1 MVYEGGVYHMGRLLK
16 RFFVRMTVIVL
27 VLTLIGIGYS
37 IHVVADAPEVSVI
50 DATPKYY
57 RSYVLDDTGNVVLT
71 LCGQESNRVY
81 VQLSEMPDL
90 LQKAFVAIEDER
102 FYIHM
107 GIDPKGIVRAVVK
120 GIKAGGLTQGA
131 STITQQLIK
140 NNVLTGWTEEKNTKD
155 KIDRKLQ
162 EMYLA
167 IRLERKVSKDWIL
180 ENYLNT
186 INLGGGN
193 WGVETAAR
201 YYFDKDISQLNLSE
215 CAVLAGITKN
225 PTRYNP
231 AKNPEKNEE
240 RRGYVLSKMVELGY
254 ISEEEK
260 AEALADPVYERIAQ
274 VRERGTSPEIM
285 SYFEDALIYKLV
297 DDLEEKGYSEEE
309 AWNLLYRGGLT
320 IYSTESS
327 AIQEYCEQAANDDGL
342 YDSDAQ
348 ISMVVIENENGFVKA
363 LIGGRGTKDA
373 SLLFNRA
380 TSAVRQ
386 PGSVIKILGEYA
398 AGLDSG
404 IITLG
409 TALDDAPYTYSDGT
423 DIVNANGKYGGM
435 TTIRDA
441 IADSNNIV
449 ALKSFQRLGMEQV
462 WSQLSR
468 FGLSSLTDADKVEAL
483 ALGGTSGGVTNL
495 ELTAAYC
502 AIARGGD
509 WIEPVYYTKVV
520 DRNGNVVLEN
530 VQEHHEAVGPAAAAL
545 LTSAM
550 QDVVKKGTGS
560 TAYYKGMNLAG
571 KSGTTSGIRDAWFL
585 GFSPYYTCGVWGGF
599 DDNSTQPSSKYV
611 QGVWKEVMRRTN
623 EPRENREF
631 GTDAAL
637 VTRTICKKCGLLAV
651 DGLCDK
657 AISGNTVSE
666 ELFVSGTEPKEKCSC
681 HVAVELCTVSGE
693 KAGNYCPS
701 RKAAVYLKSA
711 TPGTQDEAYVIPES
725 FANQDTCHTHTN
737 IWQFWFGRFGADQ
750 GADPSE
756 DGYGN
761 PDAPD
766 SQVDNNGNAGQNGST
781 GRGGS
786 AAQDGSAGR
795 DGSASHEGRTGQNGS
810 GQNDSSG
817 SDDDGGS
824 NSGGSRQY
832 GYGNWQDFLE
842 GFGGMVEDIRDW
854 LNP

>member
-1 MVYEGGVYHMGRLLK
+1 MGKLLK
-16 RFFVRMTVIVL
+16 RLFVRLTALML
-27 VLTLIGIGYS
+27 VAALCGVGYS
-37 IHVVADAPEVSVI
+37 IYVVAAAPEVSVI
-50 DATPKYY
+50 DAAPKNY
-57 RSYVLDDTGNVVLT
+57 RSYVLDDTGNIVLT

-102 FYIHM
+102 FYSHM
-107 GIDPKGIVRAVVK
+107 GIDPKGIARALIK
-120 GIKAGGLTQGA
+120 GIRSGGLSQGA

-140 NNVLTGWTEEKNTKD
+140 NNVLTGWTQEKDIKE

-167 IRLERKVSKDWIL
+167 VRLEREASKDWIL

-201 YYFDKDISQLNLSE
+201 YYFDKDISQLDLSE
-215 CAVLAGITKN
+215 CAVLAAITKN

-274 VRERGTSPEIM
+274 IRERGTSAEVM

-297 DDLEEKGYSEEE
+297 DDLEAKGYSEEE
-309 AWNLLYRGGLT
+309 AWDLLYKGGLT

-327 AIQEYCEQAANDDGL
+327 AIQEYCERAANDDGL

-348 ISMVVIENENGFVKA
+348 ISMVVIENENGHVKA
-363 LIGGRGTKDA
+363 LIGGRGKKDA

-398 AGLDSG
+398 AGLEKG
-404 IITLG
+404 TITLG
-409 TALDDAPYTYSDGT
+409 TAIDDAPYTYSDGT

-435 TTIRDA
+435 KTVREA
-441 IADSNNIV
+441 ITDSNNIV
-449 ALKSFQRLGMEQV
+449 ALKSFQMVGMDQV
-462 WSQLSR
+462 WGQLAR
-468 FGLSSLTDADKVEAL
+468 FGLTSLTEADRVEAL
-483 ALGGTSGGVTNL
+483 SLGGTSGGVTNL

-502 AIARGGD
+502 AIARGGS

-520 DRNGNVVLEN
+520 DRDGEVVLEN
-530 VQEHHEAVGPAAAAL
+530 IQESHEAVSPAAAAL

-550 QDVVKKGTGS
+550 EDVVKKGTGT
-560 TAYYKGMNLAG
+560 TANFKGMNLAG

-585 GFSPYYTCGVWGGF
+585 GFSPYYTCGVWGGY
-599 DDNSTQPSSKYV
+599 DDNSSQPSSKYV
-611 QGVWKEVMRRTN
+611 QAVWKEVMRDAN
-623 EPRENREF
+623 EPRENRALYS
-631 GTDAAL
+631 DASL
-637 VTRTICKKCGLLAV
+637 VKCQICTKCGLRAV

-657 AISGNTVSE
+657 TVCGNMVRE
-666 ELFVSGTEPKEKCSC
+666 ELFVPGTEPIRKCDC
-681 HVAVELCTVSGE
+681 HVAVELCAVSGE
-693 KAGNYCPS
+693 KAGNYCSS
-701 RKAAVYLKSA
+701 RKTEVYLKSA
-711 TPGTQDEAYVIPES
+711 TPGTADEAYVLPEG
-725 FANQDTCHTHTN
+725 FADQETCHTHTN
-737 IWQFWFGRFGADQ
+737 IWQFWFGRFGQQDPNAADGSSNTGDIGSQ
-750 GADPSE
+750 GDQNGLEGQYGQSGRDSE
-756 DGYGN
+756 GSRDSHDNSGRDNDAGDTNAGDSSQGGRDSQGYDGYY
-761 PDAPD
+761 
-766 SQVDNNGNAGQNGST
+766 
-781 GRGGS
+781 GRW
-786 AAQDGSAGR
+786 DR
-795 DGSASHEGRTGQNGS
+795 
-810 GQNDSSG
+810 
-817 SDDDGGS
+817 
-824 NSGGSRQY
+824 
-832 GYGNWQDFLE
+832 LVE

>member
-1 MVYEGGVYHMGRLLK
+1 MGRLLK
-16 RFFVRMTVIVL
+16 RFFVRITVLALFLALFGVGY
-27 VLTLIGIGYS
+27 GIY
-37 IHVVADAPEVSVI
+37 VVADAPEVNVI

-57 RSYVLDDTGNVVLT
+57 RSYVLDDTGNIVLT

-81 VQLSEMPDL
+81 VQLSEIPDQ

-102 FYIHM
+102 FYTHP
-107 GIDPKGIVRAVVK
+107 GIDPKGIIRAVVK
-120 GIKAGGLTQGA
+120 GIKARGLTQGA

-140 NNVLTGWTEEKNTKD
+140 NNVLTGWTEEKNVKE

-167 IRLERKVSKDWIL
+167 VRLEREVTKDWIL

-215 CAVLAGITKN
+215 SAVLAGITKN

-231 AKNPEKNEE
+231 AKNPEKNAE

-274 VRERGTSPEIM
+274 VREKGTSPEIM

-297 DDLEEKGYSEEE
+297 DDLEAKGYSEEE

-327 AIQEYCEQAANDDGL
+327 AIQEYCERAANDEGL

-348 ISMVVIENENGFVKA
+348 ISMVVMENENGFVKA
-363 LIGGRGTKDA
+363 LIGGRGKKDA

-398 AGLDSG
+398 AGLETG
-404 IITLG
+404 AITLG

-435 TTIRDA
+435 TTVRDA

-449 ALKSFQRLGMEQV
+449 ALKSFQKVGMDQV
-462 WSQLSR
+462 WNQLAR

-483 ALGGTSGGVTNL
+483 ALGGTAGGVTNL
-495 ELTAAYC
+495 ELTSAYC
-502 AIARGGD
+502 AIARGGS

-520 DRNGNVVLEN
+520 DRNGETVLEN
-530 VQEHHEAVGPAAAAL
+530 IQESHQAVSPASAAL

-550 QDVVKKGTGS
+550 QDVVRKGTGS
-560 TAYYKGMNLAG
+560 AANYKGMSLAG
-571 KSGTTSGIRDAWFL
+571 KSGTTSGIRDAWFV
-585 GFSPYYTCGVWGGF
+585 GFTPYYTCGVWGGY

-611 QGVWKEVMRRTN
+611 QGVWKEVMRETN
-623 EPRENREF
+623 EPRENRDF
-631 GTDAAL
+631 GQDASL
-637 VTRTICKKCGLLAV
+637 VKRSICAKCGLLAV
-651 DGLCDK
+651 EGLCDK
-657 AISGNTVSE
+657 TVGGNMVKD
-666 ELFVSGTEPKEKCSC
+666 ELFILGTEPKEKCNC

-693 KAGNYCPS
+693 RAGNYCSS
-701 RKAAVYLKSA
+701 RKTEVYLKSA
-711 TPGTQDEAYVIPES
+711 TAGTQDEAYVLPED
-725 FANQDTCHTHTN
+725 FYDQETCHTHTN
-737 IWQFWFGRFGADQ
+737 IWQFWFGRYGTQQGQDGADGGSMTQDGSNASGGQ
-750 GADPSE
+750 GGQASQGGQTSQADPSAQA
-756 DGYGN
+756 DQDIHTGS
-761 PDAPD
+761 
-766 SQVDNNGNAGQNGST
+766 SQAGSGST
-781 GRGGS
+781 GD
-786 AAQDGSAGR
+786 DGDDSAGTDAR
-795 DGSASHEGRTGQNGS
+795 RNGRTYGRW
-810 GQNDSSG
+810 DSLVEG
-817 SDDDGGS
+817 
-824 NSGGSRQY
+824 
-832 GYGNWQDFLE
+832 LVE
-842 GFGGMVEDIRDW
+842 GFGGMVEDIRDRM
-854 LNP
+854 N